1 MVGYCLVRKKM
12 IGMTERMKKSKIFTG
27 ISAIII
33 TAVIA
38 AWFSGCGAGR
48 EGGEG
53 LEEYKQEQMAGQE
66 DLADIE
72 TDASKEDNPDYK
84 VKTLDMG
91 SEEKKYITEKLFSA
105 MEICR
110 SIYEGARIEDVH
122 NIVLEEEHVH
132 KMTAQI
138 AAEDLTV
145 ICGSRDENMQ
155 NYERVDAC
163 LKKAKKKEVA
173 ETDFYSVNING
184 IFRYYKLMFEEG
196 TLFVTFA
203 GATFDKSGKPV
214 LQQIEKI
221 QAYAWQ
227 YTEKGWLIWEKA
239 LSRNPEMDMHIF
251 YRILPLD
258 EKCREVAEKCIRP
271 VNYFGNNLFLTD
283 WDEGSLEN
291 IEFND
296 LFDFLYSMETGT
308 KPEKERYENGIPAEE
323 FENITGRYF
332 HTTAE
337 QLRQYG
343 AYNEETGTYPWL
355 AVNGWNRVPQMQ
367 PFPEVVSCTENEDGT
382 LSARVEAVYVE
393 EGRDC
398 LFAHVVTLR
407 MEEGGGFKYLGNK
420 IDWENAYRVPAYKAR
435 RDF

>member
-1 MVGYCLVRKKM
+1 
-12 IGMTERMKKSKIFTG
+12 
-27 ISAIII
+27 
-33 TAVIA
+33 
-38 AWFSGCGAGR
+38 
-48 EGGEG
+48 
-53 LEEYKQEQMAGQE
+53 
-66 DLADIE
+66 
-72 TDASKEDNPDYK
+72 
-84 VKTLDMG
+84 
-91 SEEKKYITEKLFSA
+91 
-105 MEICR
+105 
-110 SIYEGARIEDVH
+110 
-122 NIVLEEEHVH
+122 
-132 KMTAQI
+132 
-138 AAEDLTV
+138 
-145 ICGSRDENMQ
+145 
-155 NYERVDAC
+155 
-163 LKKAKKKEVA
+163 
-173 ETDFYSVNING
+173 
-184 IFRYYKLMFEEG
+184 
-196 TLFVTFA
+196 
-203 GATFDKSGKPV
+203 
-214 LQQIEKI
+214 
-221 QAYAWQ
+221 
-227 YTEKGWLIWEKA
+227 
-239 LSRNPEMDMHIF
+239 MDMHIF

-308 KPEKERYENGIPAEE
+308 KPEKKSYENGIPAEE

-407 MEEGGGFKYLGNK
+407 MEENGGFKYLGNK